1 MQYIFHLYLNRTHTV
16 TILVITKIDCRLGTN
31 DDFKEVCENLHKNNI
46 KVVLDGVFNHVGRG
60 FWAFQDVLQN
70 RENSRYRDW
79 FFIDF
84 NGNSNYND
92 GLWYEGWEGNFDLV
106 KINLRN
112 EEVINHIFE
121 CIKLWIDEFDID
133 GLRLDV
139 AYCLDKDFLKRLRSY
154 TDSLKMI
161 FFCSANF
168 FTVTT
173 INLSMTICSTVAL
186 IMNVTRVFIQVLT
199 V

>member
-1 MQYIFHLYLNRTHTV
+1 M
-16 TILVITKIDCRLGTN
+16 K
-31 DDFKEVCENLHKNNI
+31 
-46 KVVLDGVFNHVGRG
+46 
-60 FWAFQDVLQN
+60 
-70 RENSRYRDW
+70 
-79 FFIDF
+79 
-84 NGNSNYND
+84 
-92 GLWYEGWEGNFDLV
+92 
-106 KINLRN
+106 
-112 EEVINHIFE
+112 VINHIFE

-186 IMNVTRVFIQVLT
+186 TMNVTRVFIQVST